1 MRAVLFAVVAAF
13 AALPPAHLAGQLAT
27 TVDAGAVRV
36 RYAGTEASS
45 VMSLTPAL
53 TYEHARGV
61 VMTAATLSRF
71 EGGRDA
77 LQGIVAGS
85 VFAGSWKRLHLSAGG
100 AAEGG
105 TFGQGTTTSRLLGDA
120 RLHWVGEG
128 QGAWIGG
135 SGGAANNAIVTRRLG
150 KGELGV
156 WVQRSALT
164 VSAWVSPAEVQG
176 GVRYTDAEGALRWAH
191 GSFEL
196 LLGAGARTSDT
207 LGSRQWGAATAAYW
221 LTPHVALVG
230 SGGSYA
236 SDPAQ
241 SLPGGDYV
249 SLSLRFALR
258 PSARRVELRGSQP
271 ATPPVVA
278 RPVASGF
285 EITPPRNGLRT
296 IVVVA
301 PSARTVELMGDFTG
315 WEAAPLQPA
324 GADRWRISLPIAAG
338 THRFNIR
345 VDGGD
350 WGVPPGVTAL
360 QDEFSGVVAVLHL
373 P

>member
-1 MRAVLFAVVAAF
+1 MRLLLYVVVAAL
-13 AALPPAHLAGQLAT
+13 AALQPAPLPGQLAT

-36 RYAGTEASS
+36 RYSGTDASA
-45 VMSLTPAL
+45 VMSVTPAV

-61 VMTAATLSRF
+61 LMSAATLSRF
-71 EGGRDA
+71 EGGGDA
-77 LQGIVAGS
+77 IQAIVAGS
-85 VFAGSWKRLHLSAGG
+85 VFAGSWRRLHFSAGG

-105 TFGQGTTTSRLLGDA
+105 TFGHGTTTSRMLADA

-128 QGAWIGG
+128 EGVWLAGL
-135 SGGAANNAIVTRRLG
+135 GGASNDAVITRRIQRA
-150 KGELGV
+150 ELGG
-156 WVQRSALT
+156 WLQRGGVTL
-164 VSAWVSPAEVQG
+164 SAWVSPVDVQG
-176 GVRYTDAEGALRWAH
+176 GLRYTDAESALRWAR
-191 GSFEL
+191 GPVEL
-196 LLGAGARTSDT
+196 LFGAGARSSDA
-207 LGSRQWGAATAAYW
+207 LGSSTWGGATAAYW
-221 LTPHVALVG
+221 LTPHLALVG

-236 SDPAQ
+236 SDPTQ

-249 SLSLRFALR
+249 SLSLRLASR
-258 PSARRVELRGSQP
+258 PTVRRVEVRRPQP
-271 ATPPVVA
+271 AVPPVVA

-285 EITPPRNGLRT
+285 EIAPVRNGRRT

-301 PSARTVELMGDFTG
+301 RSARTVELMGDFTD
-315 WEAAPLQPA
+315 WEVVPLQPT
-324 GADRWRISLPIAAG
+324 GADRWRVSLPVKPG

-360 QDEFSGVVAVLHL
+360 HDEFSGVVAVLHL